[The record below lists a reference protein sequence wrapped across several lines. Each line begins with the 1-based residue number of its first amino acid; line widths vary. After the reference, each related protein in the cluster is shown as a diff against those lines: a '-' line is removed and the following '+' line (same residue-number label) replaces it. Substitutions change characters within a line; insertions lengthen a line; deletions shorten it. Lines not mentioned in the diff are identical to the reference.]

1 MKNTSLLHPQWTWA
15 GFSAPAGTWTLNLQ
29 HKVRELSWWATCQVT
44 RHWQLHLMNQTISST
59 ASSVSEVNFIWGLW
73 APSAVSMCTR
83 GVQDSSCSSGRV
95 ESCSVQF
102 HVDLQSDPLSLPGCL
117 WLSALKTVQWLKTP
131 ARDLETWDRSSPG
144 TIRGMWW
151 RCECGVHVCGAQ
163 KQNFRCVN
171 KTSFNRSRVRSW
183 NLRRLRRHHHHHL
196 TVQQAGG
203 NHTQV
208 RPGESS

>member
-1 MKNTSLLHPQWTWA
+1 MSRFLCTSLDLNPEPPTQSQRVILVSYLSGNTSL
-15 GFSAPAGTWTLNLQ
+15 
-29 HKVRELSWWATCQVT
+29 
-44 RHWQLHLMNQTISST
+44 T
-59 ASSVSEVNFIWGLW
+59 ASPDESDDQFNSQHCVGGKLQLRPLSSLSCQHVR
-73 APSAVSMCTR
+73 R
-83 GVQDSSCSSGRV
+83 GVQDSSCSLGRV

-117 WLSALKTVQWLKTP
+117 WLSALKMAQWLKTP

-171 KTSFNRSRVRSW
+171 KTSFNRSCVRSW
-183 NLRRLRRHHHHHL
+183 NLRHLRRRHHL

-203 NHTQV
+203 NHKQV

>member
-1 MKNTSLLHPQWTWA
+1 MKNTFLLHPQWTWA
-15 GFSAPAGTWTLNLQ
+15 GFLCTSLDLNPEPPTQSQRVIL
-29 HKVRELSWWATCQVT
+29 VSYLSGNMSLTASPDESDDQFNNQLCI
-44 RHWQLHLMNQTISST
+44 RGKLHLRPLSSLSCQHVYT
-59 ASSVSEVNFIWGLW
+59 WCSGLQLQF
-73 APSAVSMCTR
+73 
-83 GVQDSSCSSGRV
+83 G
-95 ESCSVQF
+95 SCSVQF

-117 WLSALKTVQWLKTP
+117 WLSALKMAQWLKTP

-183 NLRRLRRHHHHHL
+183 NLRRLRCRRRRHHL

-208 RPGESS
+208 RPGESN

>member
-1 MKNTSLLHPQWTWA
+1 MNEWISTSSSVNMSRFLCTSLDLNPEPPTQSQRVILVSYLSGNTSLTASPDESDDQFNSQLCIR
-15 GFSAPAGTWTLNLQ
+15 G
-29 HKVRELSWWATCQVT
+29 K
-44 RHWQLHLMNQTISST
+44 LHLRPLSSLSCQHVYT
-59 ASSVSEVNFIWGLW
+59 WCSGLQLQF
-73 APSAVSMCTR
+73 
-83 GVQDSSCSSGRV
+83 G
-95 ESCSVQF
+95 SCSVQF

-117 WLSALKTVQWLKTP
+117 WLSALKMAQWLKTP

-183 NLRRLRRHHHHHL
+183 NLHRLRCRRRRHHL

-208 RPGESS
+208 RPGESN